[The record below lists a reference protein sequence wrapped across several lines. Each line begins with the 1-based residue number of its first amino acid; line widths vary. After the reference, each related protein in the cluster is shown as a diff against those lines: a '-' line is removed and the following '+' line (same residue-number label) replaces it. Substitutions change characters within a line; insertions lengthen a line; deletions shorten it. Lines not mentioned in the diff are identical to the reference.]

1 MTRPIIT
8 EEDRVLRKITDFL
21 YDTITILK
29 KDGQLD
35 EEDLVWWCEFYA
47 QALLKN
53 FNIEIKQ

>member
-21 YDTITILK
+21 YDTITRLK

-35 EEDLVWWCEFYA
+35 EEDLVWW
-47 QALLKN
+47 
-53 FNIEIKQ
+53 